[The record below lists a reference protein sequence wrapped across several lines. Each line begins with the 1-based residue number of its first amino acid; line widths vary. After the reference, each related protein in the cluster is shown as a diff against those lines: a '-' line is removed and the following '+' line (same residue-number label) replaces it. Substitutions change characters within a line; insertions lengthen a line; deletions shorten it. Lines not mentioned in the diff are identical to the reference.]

1 MIRATLEELRLSEE
15 EMGPLW
21 RLLPGPEPE
30 LTLPAEGDG
39 DGAGDRAGA
48 GAVGGSGHGAGAGS
62 PGGEMAAGG
71 SGHGAGRRLLRVCD
85 TLLDGN
91 ELRYVTECIESNWIS
106 SAGRFVGAFEER
118 FAAAAGCAH
127 GVACASGTAALHL
140 ALAALGIG
148 PDDEVIVP
156 TFTMIATANAVTYT
170 GARVVLVDA
179 LAESWNLDVSQ
190 VEAKITPRTRAI
202 VAVHTY
208 GHPADMGPLRE
219 IAARHGLALLEDAA
233 EAHGAAYRGAA
244 AGSLGDAAVF
254 SFYGNKIV
262 TTGEGGM
269 VTTNDERLARTAR
282 RLRDHAFSA
291 DRHFWHEYLGFNYR
305 MSNLQAAVGLAQAE
319 RLPQLV
325 AARRRNAER
334 YRRRLSGVPG
344 LTLPGERP
352 EVVNVF
358 WMYALLVED
367 EFGCSRDDLRGR
379 LARQGIETRTFFIP
393 VHLQPIYFRRHRG
406 ERYPVAE
413 ELCRKGLYLPSG
425 PTLGEDEIDLVA
437 REVARS
443 GRAAAGA

>member
-1 MIRATLEELRLSEE
+1 MIRRMLEELRLSEE
-15 EMGPLW
+15 EMRPLR
-21 RLLPGPEPE
+21 RLIPGPEPE
-30 LTLPAEGDG
+30 LTLPADGEGDQ
-39 DGAGDRAGA
+39 A
-48 GAVGGSGHGAGAGS
+48 
-62 PGGEMAAGG
+62 AAGG
-71 SGHGAGRRLLRVCD
+71 AARRILRVCEP
-85 TLLDGN
+85 LLDGS
-91 ELRYVTECIESNWIS
+91 ELRYLTECIESNWIS

-118 FAAAAGCAH
+118 FAAAAGCVH
-127 GVACASGTAALHL
+127 GVACSSGTAALHL
-140 ALAALGIG
+140 VLAALGIG
-148 PDDEVIVP
+148 AGDEVIVP

-179 LAESWNLDVSQ
+179 GAQSWNLDVAQ
-190 VEAKITPRTRAI
+190 VEARITPHTRAI

-208 GHPADMGPLRE
+208 GHPAEMGPLCD
-219 IAARHGLALLEDAA
+219 IASRHGLALLEDAA

-244 AGSLGDAAVF
+244 VGSLGDAAVF

-269 VTTNDERLARTAR
+269 VTTNDERLARTVR
-282 RLRDHAFSA
+282 RLRDHAFSEE
-291 DRHFWHEYLGFNYR
+291 RHFWHGYLGFNYR
-305 MSNLQAAVGLAQAE
+305 MSNLQAAVGLAQTE

-334 YRRRLSGVPG
+334 YRERLEQVNG

-352 EVVNVF
+352 DVTNVF

-367 EFGCSRDDLRGR
+367 EFGCSRDELRRR

-406 ERYPVAE
+406 ESFPVAE

-425 PTLGEDEIDLVA
+425 PALRAEEIDFVA
-437 REVARS
+437 REVT
-443 GRAAAGA
+443 RAAHGDGGA

>member
-1 MIRATLEELRLSEE
+1 MIRGTLEEVRLSEE
-15 EMGPLW
+15 ELAPMR

-30 LTLPAEGDG
+30 LTLPA
-39 DGAGDRAGA
+39 
-48 GAVGGSGHGAGAGS
+48 GGQ
-62 PGGEMAAGG
+62 
-71 SGHGAGRRLLRVCD
+71 RLLRVCE

-91 ELRYVTECIESNWIS
+91 ELRYLTECIESSWIS

-148 PDDEVIVP
+148 PDDEVIMP
-156 TFTMIATANAVTYT
+156 TFTMIATANAVAYT

-179 LAESWNLDVSQ
+179 QAESSQSWNLDVAQ

-208 GHPADMGPLRE
+208 GHPADMRPLRDV
-219 IAARHGLALLEDAA
+219 ADRHGLALLEDAA
-233 EAHGAAYRGAA
+233 EAHGAAYRGAPV
-244 AGSLGDAAVF
+244 GSLGDAAAF

-269 VTTNDERLARTAR
+269 VTTNDERLASTAR
-282 RLRDHAFSA
+282 RLRDHAFSE
-291 DRHFWHEYLGFNYR
+291 DRHFWHGYLGFNYR
-305 MSNLQAAVGLAQAE
+305 MSNLQAAVGLAQTE
-319 RLPQLV
+319 RLQRLV
-325 AARRRNAER
+325 AARRGNAEH
-334 YRRRLSGVPG
+334 YARRLAGVPG

-367 EFGCSRDDLRGR
+367 EFGCSRDDLRRR

-393 VHLQPIYFRRHRG
+393 VHLQPLYHRSHRG
-406 ERYPVAE
+406 ECYPVAE

-425 PTLGEDEIDLVA
+425 PTLTEGEIDRVA

-443 GRAAAGA
+443 AGAAGGA